1 MLLATVTAAVDR
13 RVPVEGVLL
22 GAQAHHGVM
31 QARLVGLDPDQKGV
45 AGARR
50 AREGFFWPCRASA
63 VNRTPRTPS
72 ASISACTAG
81 TSSGAPR
88 TSWCARINAASQ
100 AQALSTCAAARSF
113 RWSKL
118 RLRVL
123 RSEERRVG
131 EECRSRW
138 SPYH

>member
-22 GAQAHHGVM
+22 GAQAHEGIV

-63 VNRTPRTPS
+63 VKRTPRTPS
-72 ASISACTAG
+72 ASISAFTAG
-81 TSSGAPR
+81 TSSGAPP
-88 TSWCARINAASQ
+88 TSWCARVNTASQ
-100 AQALSTCAAARSF
+100 RRSVRAPPRGHSDRRSCA
-113 RWSKL
+113 
-118 RLRVL
+118 
-123 RSEERRVG
+123 
-131 EECRSRW
+131 
-138 SPYH
+138 